1 MKQLAEAKIMDVTYT
16 PSISIA
22 ELPVTNP
29 IHKPCPDM
37 AGCSNLDPHKTERSL
52 ARVSDL
58 RQQLA
63 DKLPKKPKT
72 VIPERF
78 RQASFGRA

>member
-16 PSISIA
+16 PSISVV

-37 AGCSNLDPHKTERSL
+37 AGCCDLDPQKTKRSL
-52 ARVSDL
+52 TRVSDL
-58 RQQLA
+58 RKQLA
-63 DKLPKKPKT
+63 EKLPKKPKT